1 MKSILIAFVMAL
13 FCQSPF
19 SSAHAAGMQT
29 WLILGDS
36 LSAEYGL
43 PRGSG
48 WVGLL
53 EKQLKIDKQ
62 AVSIQNAS
70 ISGETT
76 SGGQTRLPSLLAK
89 YKPSIVIIE
98 LGGNDA
104 LRGLNLKA
112 TESNFAAMLKA
123 CEAAGAKVL
132 LIGMKIPPNYGKS
145 YSDEFDTMFKRLSGT
160 YKAALVPFFFEG
172 FGEDMK
178 MFQADRIHPTEAAQP
193 KMFRN
198 VWPTLQ
204 TLTNQR

>member
-13 FCQSPF
+13 FGQLPLT
-19 SSAHAAGMQT
+19 SAHAQSEQT

-43 PRGSG
+43 QRGTG

-53 EKQLKIDKQ
+53 EKQLKTDKLS
-62 AVSIQNAS
+62 VSIQNAS
-70 ISGETT
+70 VSGETT
-76 SGGQTRLPSLLAK
+76 SGGQVRLPALLSK
-89 YKPSIVIIE
+89 FKPRIVVVE

-104 LRGLNLKA
+104 LRGLKLNA
-112 TESNFAAMLKA
+112 TESNFDAMLKA

-145 YSDEFDTMFKRLSGT
+145 YSDEFDAMFNRLAGRH
-160 YKAALVPFFFEG
+160 KAALVPFFFEG

-193 KMFRN
+193 KMFSN

-204 TLTNQR
+204 TLSKQR